1 MHDLIIIGAGPA
13 GLSASIYASRYGIKH
28 VILGEVAGG
37 LLTQT
42 FDVGN
47 WLGTEAIG
55 GQTFANNAEKHA
67 RSYGVEILPLT
78 VESIVKQGEIFEIS
92 ASGKSFQAK
101 TVLIATGTKHRHL
114 GVPGEQEFAGKGV
127 SFCPT
132 CDGFFFKGKR
142 VVVVGGGD
150 SATEAGV
157 YLADLCSDVF
167 VIVREKYMIAEKFWQ
182 DLLLSKK
189 NVKVIFGTNVK
200 EIQGNGKMET
210 LLLDVPFEGSE
221 TLAADG
227 LFVEIGLSPN
237 TKLLA
242 DIGAKLDEH
251 GYAETLADQSVGV
264 PGVWAA
270 GDITT
275 NSNRFCQIVTA
286 ASEGAVAAKSIL
298 DHLQRQSAK

>member
-1 MHDLIIIGAGPA
+1 MYDLIIIGAGPA

-28 VILGEVAGG
+28 VVLGEVPGG

-67 RSYGVEILPLT
+67 KSYGVEMLPLT

-114 GVPGEQEFAGKGV
+114 GVPGEQEFSGKGV

-167 VIVREKYMIAEKFWQ
+167 VIVREKHMIAEKFWQ

-200 EIQGNGKMET
+200 EIRGSGKMET

-221 TLAADG
+221 TLAVDG

-298 DHLQRQSAK
+298 DYLQRQSAK